1 MNADNVSVV
10 FAFINQ
16 KENAMP
22 LIQSIEVYVVV
33 NGSSTT
39 TADPVYIG
47 VVTKHYGGRE
57 FPLRYQKTS
66 MSFVGGQTYK
76 FGFSTV
82 GGTYLPAW
90 DSPGNGS
97 NSLSAYPLEVSDGAQ
112 FDQRVYLRKE
122 PVRADGQADSALF
135 LDDVS
140 VTLRLDS
147 GEAFFYR
154 TRYSTNEDPSLVRLA
169 NENGQIVY
177 LYPV

>member
-1 MNADNVSVV
+1 
-10 FAFINQ
+10 
-16 KENAMP
+16 MP

-33 NGSSTT
+33 NGTSATT
-39 TADPVYIG
+39 TDPVYVG
-47 VVTKHYGGRE
+47 VITKHYGGRE

-66 MSFVGGQTYK
+66 MSLVGGQTYK
-76 FGFSTV
+76 FGFSTT
-82 GGTYLPAW
+82 GGDYPPAW
-90 DSPGNGS
+90 DSQGS
-97 NSLSAYPLEVSDGAQ
+97 GGNSLSAYPLEVSDGAQ

-122 PVRADGQADSALF
+122 PVRADGQADNALF

-154 TRYSTNEDPSLVRLA
+154 TRYSTNEEPSLVRFA
-169 NENGQIVY
+169 NEYGQIVY

>member
-1 MNADNVSVV
+1 MQSTISVV
-10 FAFINQ
+10 SAFFNQ

-33 NGSSTT
+33 NGASAT
-39 TADPVYIG
+39 TADPVYVG

-57 FPLRYQKTS
+57 FPLRYQQTG
-66 MSFVGGQTYK
+66 MSFVSGHTYK
-76 FGFSTV
+76 FGFSAT
-82 GGTYLPAW
+82 GGDYPPAW
-90 DSPGNGS
+90 DSQGNGS

-122 PVRADGQADSALF
+122 PIRAEGQADSALF

-154 TRYSTNEDPSLVRLA
+154 TRYSTNEEPSLVRLA
-169 NENGQIVY
+169 NEYGQMVY

>member
-1 MNADNVSVV
+1 MQSTISVV
-10 FAFINQ
+10 SAFFNQ

-33 NGSSTT
+33 NGASAT
-39 TADPVYIG
+39 TADPVYVG

-57 FPLRYQKTS
+57 FPLRYQQTG
-66 MSFVGGQTYK
+66 MSFVSGHTYK
-76 FGFSTV
+76 FGFSAT
-82 GGTYLPAW
+82 GGDYPPAW
-90 DSPGNGS
+90 DSQGNGS

-112 FDQRVYLRKE
+112 FD
-122 PVRADGQADSALF
+122 QADSALF

-154 TRYSTNEDPSLVRLA
+154 TRYSTNEEPSLVRLA
-169 NENGQIVY
+169 NEYGQMVY

>member
-1 MNADNVSVV
+1 
-10 FAFINQ
+10 
-16 KENAMP
+16 MP
-22 LIQSIEVYVVV
+22 LIQAIEVYVVV
-33 NGSSTT
+33 NESSST
-39 TADPVYIG
+39 TADPVYVG
-47 VVTKHYGGRE
+47 VVTKGYGGRE

-66 MSFVGGQTYK
+66 MSFVGAQTYR

-82 GGTYLPAW
+82 GGAYTPAW
-90 DSPGNGS
+90 DSQGGGS

-154 TRYSTNEDPSLVRLA
+154 TRYSTNEEPSLVRLA

>member
-1 MNADNVSVV
+1 
-10 FAFINQ
+10 
-16 KENAMP
+16 MP

-33 NGSSTT
+33 DGSSAT
-39 TADPVYIG
+39 TADPVYVG

-66 MSFVGGQTYK
+66 MGFVGGQTYK
-76 FGFSTV
+76 FGFSAA
-82 GGTYLPAW
+82 GGDYPPAW
-90 DSPGNGS
+90 DSLGNGS
-97 NSLSAYPLEVSDGAQ
+97 NSLAAYPLEVSDGSQ
-112 FDQRVYLRKE
+112 FDQRVYIRKE
-122 PVRADGQADSALF
+122 PVRADGQADGALF

-154 TRYSTNEDPSLVRLA
+154 TRYSTHEEPSLVRLA